1 MTVLIE
7 DRESDTERDV
17 CQILE
22 IFSPILLTCLSLQF
36 PPLFLGVSAVLNL
49 TKDFIIFLKLSINYI
64 YIAAKQ
70 GAFVG
75 KQHFRRLS

>member
-22 IFSPILLTCLSLQF
+22 MFSPILLKCLSLCSS
-36 PPLFLGVSAVLNL
+36 LFLETVYSVL
-49 TKDFIIFLKLSINYI
+49 TEDFIIWVEL
-64 YIAAKQ
+64 
-70 GAFVG
+70 
-75 KQHFRRLS
+75 